1 MSVKFALLALLSR
14 QPSTTYQ
21 LRKDFDDTTSNSWP
35 LNIGQVSSTLQRL
48 QRDGLVVRDEQDDDE
63 IQRPWHLTDEG
74 TRELQ
79 AWWADPVSPAQRG
92 RDELVIKFAL
102 AVALGD
108 LDVQDLVQK
117 QRAATHRTL
126 HDLTRL
132 RRGLDAED
140 IAGRLVLDNHIF
152 LTEAELRWLDDVEE
166 TAARRRVPDA
176 TPRAPQDAPVAP
188 RERSA
193 R

>member
-48 QRDGLVVRDEQDDDE
+48 QRDGLVVRDEHDDDDA
-63 IQRPWHLTDEG
+63 RPWHLTDQG
-74 TRELQ
+74 HRELE

-108 LDVQDLVQK
+108 LDVHDLVQK
-117 QRAATHRTL
+117 QRSATHRTL

-132 RRGLDAED
+132 RRGLDADD
-140 IAGRLVLDNHIF
+140 IAGRLVLDNHVF

-166 TAARRRVPDA
+166 TAVRHRTPDA
-176 TPRAPQDAPVAP
+176 TRRASRTTPTAP
-188 RERSA
+188 RERST